1 MLPAF
6 TRAAGKDQMTDQET
20 IERFKFLRSQGWS
33 FNRIAVDLKV
43 SKPTLIKWG
52 RQHQFEIANL
62 RATETEGL
70 IEKHFKAQHLRF
82 EQLAQLLQRIEEELA
97 QRKLDTVPTA
107 RLLTLAGNLRSEI
120 ARESALPKFSEATR
134 NIPSAEH
141 VEEVID
147 WQV

>member
-1 MLPAF
+1 
-6 TRAAGKDQMTDQET
+6 MTDQET

-33 FNRIAVDLKV
+33 FNRIAVELHV

-70 IEKHFKAQHLRF
+70 IEKFFKPQHERLQHLSK
-82 EQLAQLLQRIEEELA
+82 LMQRIELELE

-107 RLLTLAGNLRSEI
+107 RLLSLASSLRAEI
-120 ARESALPKFSEATR
+120 ARETTLPPFTEATR
-134 NIPSAEH
+134 NIPAAEY
-141 VEEVID
+141 VEEVMD

>member
-1 MLPAF
+1 
-6 TRAAGKDQMTDQET
+6 MTDQET

-33 FNRIAVDLKV
+33 FNRIAVELHV

-70 IEKHFKAQHLRF
+70 IEKFFKPQHERL
-82 EQLAQLLQRIEEELA
+82 QNLSNLMQRIEAELE
-97 QRKLDTVPTA
+97 QRKLDTVSTPK
-107 RLLTLAGNLRSEI
+107 LLSLAGSLRAEI
-120 ARESALPKFSEATR
+120 ARETALPKFTEATR
-134 NIPSAEH
+134 NIPSGEH
-141 VEEVID
+141 VEEVMD

>member
-1 MLPAF
+1 
-6 TRAAGKDQMTDQET
+6 MTDQET

-33 FNRIAVDLKV
+33 FNRIAVELHI

-70 IEKHFKAQHLRF
+70 IEKFFKPQHERLRN
-82 EQLAQLLQRIEEELA
+82 LAQLMARIETELA
-97 QRKLDTVPTA
+97 ERKLDTVPTA
-107 RLLTLAGNLRSEI
+107 RLLTLAGSLRAEI
-120 ARESALPKFSEATR
+120 ARESTLRPFTEATR
-134 NIPSAEH
+134 NIPSEEY
-141 VEEVID
+141 VEEVMD

>member
-1 MLPAF
+1 
-6 TRAAGKDQMTDQET
+6 MTDQEI

-33 FNRIAVDLKV
+33 YNRITVDLKV

-70 IEKHFKAQHLRF
+70 IEKFFKPQHERLQHLSA
-82 EQLAQLLQRIEEELA
+82 LMQRIEQELE
-97 QRKLDTVPTA
+97 QRKFDTVPTA
-107 RLLTLAGNLRSEI
+107 RLLGLAANMRSEI
-120 ARESALPKFSEATR
+120 ARETTLPSFTEATR
-134 NIPSAEH
+134 NIPPAEH
-141 VEEVID
+141 VDEVID

>member
-1 MLPAF
+1 VC
-6 TRAAGKDQMTDQET
+6 AAERIIMTDQET

-33 FNRIAVDLKV
+33 FNRIAVELNI

-70 IEKHFKAQHLRF
+70 IEKFFKPQHERLKN
-82 EQLAQLLQRIEEELA
+82 LSVLMQRIEQELE

-107 RLLTLAGNLRSEI
+107 RLLSLAAGLRAEI
-120 ARESALPKFSEATR
+120 ARESILRPFTEAIR
-134 NIPSAEH
+134 NIPATEY
-141 VEEVID
+141 VEEVMD

>member
-1 MLPAF
+1 
-6 TRAAGKDQMTDQET
+6 MTDQET

-33 FNRIAVDLKV
+33 FNRIAVELSV

-52 RQHQFEIANL
+52 RQHQFEIQNL

-70 IEKHFKAQHLRF
+70 IEKFFRPQHERMRNLSALM
-82 EQLAQLLQRIEEELA
+82 ERIEQELE

-107 RLLTLAGNLRSEI
+107 RLLSLAASLRAEI
-120 ARESALPKFSEATR
+120 ARETTLRPFTEATR
-134 NIPSAEH
+134 NIPAAEY
-141 VEEVID
+141 VDEVMD

>member
-1 MLPAF
+1 MLPPF
-6 TRAAGKDQMTDQET
+6 IVQRKGNSMTDQET
-20 IERFKFLRSQGWS
+20 INRFVFLRSQGWS

-70 IEKHFKAQHLRF
+70 VEKHFKAQHLRF
-82 EQLAQLLQRIEEELA
+82 EQLAQLLQRIDDELA
-97 QRKLDTVPTA
+97 SRKLDTVPKG
-107 RLLTLAGNLRSEI
+107 RLLTLAANLRAEI
-120 ARESALPKFSEATR
+120 ARESAPPKFTEATC
-134 NIPSAEH
+134 NIPSGEQ